1 MTGTTGS
8 LGRTNG
14 KGLLLFKLNW
24 VLNWV
29 FLELVV
35 VVVVV
40 RQVLDFH
47 FNLLLPIL
55 LLLTRLFFWIK
66 KLVRYR
72 FHENYW
78 F

>member
-40 RQVLDFH
+40 RQGLDFP
-47 FNLLLPIL
+47 FNLLLPSFTVTYSVVLISGEKNSPI
-55 LLLTRLFFWIK
+55 W
-66 KLVRYR
+66 V
-72 FHENYW
+72 
-78 F
+78 